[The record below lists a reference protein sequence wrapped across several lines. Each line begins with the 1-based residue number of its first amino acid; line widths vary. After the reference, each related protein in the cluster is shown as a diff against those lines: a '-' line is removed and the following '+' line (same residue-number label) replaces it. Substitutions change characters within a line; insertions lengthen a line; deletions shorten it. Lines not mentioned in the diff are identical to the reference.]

1 MAKRRHVRELSLY
14 ITGQNAPGSPALIP
28 TQNKETELSTITV
41 NDGILNSPEAEAYFQ
56 RADRR
61 VMIGLRATCEI
72 LGVPTPPYAER
83 GKPGVT
89 PAKMVMT
96 AYQADNPQPRPMV
109 LPERKP
115 AASPARVQAV
125 KATNQRRITGLFDQ
139 TFPR

>member
-1 MAKRRHVRELSLY
+1 M
-14 ITGQNAPGSPALIP
+14 T
-28 TQNKETELSTITV
+28 TITV

-72 LGVPTPPYAER
+72 LGVPTPIYAER

-89 PAKMVMT
+89 PAKMVT
-96 AYQADNPQPRPMV
+96 QAYQADNPQLRPLV

-115 AASPARVQAV
+115 AASPERVQAV
-125 KATNQRRITGLFDQ
+125 KATNQRRLTGLYNQ
-139 TFPR
+139 TFPQ